1 MRVTILWCVLSL
13 LVLTSEVTSFK
24 ILASMYSGSSSS
36 GGVDL
41 SKYPIK
47 QATLKNGKRVNLYP
61 VAVLPGDVKKS
72 KYRVLEIRHGKKKAY
87 CHVVDTCGSGDCWT
101 NKWKAKRLG
110 RMLVDVHQSAWKPLG
125 LGKFTLHRL
134 DAKWTRTKIDRNS
147 KAIKQV
153 ITSDGKHDYVP
164 PRWK

>member
-1 MRVTILWCVLSL
+1 MRAILLCVLSL
-13 LVLTSEVTSFK
+13 LAMAPEASSFK
-24 ILASMYSGSSSS
+24 ILASMYCGSSSS

-47 QATLKNGKRVNLYP
+47 QATLKTGKRVNVYP

-72 KYRVLEIRHGKKKAY
+72 KYRVLEIRHGKKKTY
-87 CHVVDTCGSGDCWT
+87 CHVVDTCGSGDCWS

-125 LGKFTLHRL
+125 LSKFTLHKL
-134 DAKWTRTKIDRNS
+134 DARWTRTKIDLKSN
-147 KAIKQV
+147 AIKQV
-153 ITSDGKHDYVP
+153 ITSDGRHGYVP
-164 PRWK
+164 PKWK